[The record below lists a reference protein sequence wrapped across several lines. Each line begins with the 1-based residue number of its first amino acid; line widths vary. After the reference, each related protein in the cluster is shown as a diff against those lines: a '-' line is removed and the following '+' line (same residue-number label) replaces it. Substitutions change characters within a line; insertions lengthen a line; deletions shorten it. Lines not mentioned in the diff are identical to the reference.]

1 MIINVISKNKMLT
14 QADKDFLTLEREQ
27 KALFRAQAQI
37 SSDISETSSQPAME
51 EDEEE
56 IDLQIEVSETNLN
69 HLPLEEIQEEISQI
83 VVAPQQN
90 QEQVLELLKSAFEQ
104 IKLALSLL
112 NDQKLH
118 QQIEELSQT
127 LAPVAKETLAP
138 VAKETLAQAVKE
150 PVALVAK
157 ETFASKAKK
166 PVAPVAKEPVAQ
178 VAKEP
183 VASKATKSVA
193 SKATKSVAPVA
204 KELVAIVAEEP
215 VAPVAKE
222 TFAIVAEEPVA
233 SKATKSVAPVAKELV
248 SPVAK
253 ETFAI
258 VAEEPVASKAT
269 KSVAPV
275 AKELVVQA
283 VEEPVASLAVES
295 FSKKVKNDEE
305 FQVVLPKKSKIKN
318 ATIIVTPVTA
328 FVVQKKNDFPS
339 LGASLESSF
348 SPVQKTGFWNSGKSS
363 LEIAKSIA
371 QIPSPPPT
379 HSPSLLN
386 TIKARGGSR
395 GPIDEDND
403 FSDEEFEDD
412 YWQ

>member
-127 LAPVAKETLAP
+127 LAPVAKETLA
-138 VAKETLAQAVKE
+138 QAVKE
-150 PVALVAK
+150 PIVLVAK

-258 VAEEPVASKAT
+258 VAEEPVAQAVEEPVTIVVK
-269 KSVAPV
+269 KPV
-275 AKELVVQA
+275 AQA

-295 FSKKVKNDEE
+295 FSKKVKDDEE
-305 FQVVLPKKSKIKN
+305 FKVVLPKKSKIKN